1 MTNVSMIG
9 SMALAFALLGAS
21 VAHAANPDFMG
32 KWTVTTSQP
41 APWAQPNDKPVES
54 DLKAL
59 IGKDVTFSTNRIEA
73 PRPLTCRK
81 PHYEMKRYDPD
92 MLFQG
97 GLTDPAKQA
106 TALGYGMK
114 IATLETGCEGALDF
128 HFINSDSA
136 MFALNNRLYKI
147 ERKKP

>member
-1 MTNVSMIG
+1 MIKILSAIG
-9 SMALAFALLGAS
+9 AVALAFGLPGAGP
-21 VAHAANPDFMG
+21 AHATHQDFLG

-41 APWAQPNDKPVES
+41 APWAQLNDKPVES
-54 DLKAL
+54 DIKAL
-59 IGKDVTFSTNRIEA
+59 LGKAVTFSSDRIDA

-81 PHYEMKRYDPD
+81 PHYEVKPYQPD

-97 GLTDPAKQA
+97 GLTEPAKQA
-106 TALGYGMK
+106 AALGYSEK
-114 IATLETGCEGALDF
+114 IATLETGCEIEF
-128 HFINSDSA
+128 HFVNPDTA

>member
-1 MTNVSMIG
+1 MTNVSTIG
-9 SMALAFALLGAS
+9 SMALAFAMLGAS
-21 VAHAANPDFMG
+21 VAHAANSDFMG

-59 IGKDVTFSTNRIEA
+59 IGKDVTFSTNRIDA

-81 PHYEMKRYDPD
+81 PHYEMKQYDPD

-106 TALGYGMK
+106 AALGYGKK
-114 IATLETGCEGALDF
+114 IDTLETGCEGALDF

>member
-1 MTNVSMIG
+1 MMNVSTIG
-9 SMALAFALLGAS
+9 SITLAFAMLSAS
-21 VAHAANPDFMG
+21 AAHAANPDVMG
-32 KWTVTTSQP
+32 KWIVTASQP

-59 IGKDVTFSTNRIEA
+59 MGKAVTFATNQIDA

-81 PHYEMKRYDPD
+81 PHYDMKQYPPD

-97 GLTDPAKQA
+97 GLTEPAKQA
-106 TALGYGMK
+106 AALGYGEK
-114 IATLETGCEGALDF
+114 IATLETGCEGAIDF
-128 HFINSDSA
+128 HFINADSA

-147 ERKKP
+147 ERKKR